1 MYKNTEKSAWR
12 KCRRLTF
19 ERERVAIE
27 RKITVNRREK
37 NYIAFI

>member
-1 MYKNTEKSAWR
+1 MSPHSESVVDK
-12 KCRRLTF
+12 TF